1 MIIVL
6 QNFHNMIRNQFSVKI
21 KRFWSDSTRDY
32 FNQCLTSYSQHERII
47 HESSCVNTL
56 QQNGVAK
63 RKNGHFLYTTQVF
76 LFQKRVSKSYWGEV
90 VLTATHLN
98 RLPSRILGF
107 KCPMKIISTFYLN
120 MRTINHPIPKIFGC
134 MCHLCMFIVKIRENW
149 IQEQLNVL
157 FSDILQ
163 LKSDIRVTTH
173 HPKFCPSWCYL
184 QRSESYFPTSYL
196 QGENSIKEDK
206 DWDSCFID
214 PFLIELPKVSDP
226 VSIPSFSEPKS
237 PIEPIVVRK
246 DWMIGKVCWRKKVV
260 VSGLIQVQ
268 ESEPTSK
275 NELTI
280 SHPPLQTQSEF

>member
-6 QNFHNMIRNQFSVKI
+6 QNVHNMIRNQFSVKI

-149 IQEQLNVL
+149 IQEQLNAL
-157 FSDILQ
+157 LWDILQ

-173 HPKFCPSWCYL
+173 HPKFFVSVDVTCNEMSLIFLLLIFKGRIPS
-184 QRSESYFPTSYL
+184 RKIRI
-196 QGENSIKEDK
+196 GI
-206 DWDSCFID
+206 
-214 PFLIELPKVSDP
+214 P
-226 VSIPSFSEPKS
+226 VSLIPFSLNFPKY
-237 PIEPIVVRK
+237 
-246 DWMIGKVCWRKKVV
+246 
-260 VSGLIQVQ
+260 LIQFPYLP
-268 ESEPTSK
+268 SLNP
-275 NELTI
+275 
-280 SHPPLQTQSEF
+280 SHPLSP